1 MRGFATV
8 AAVAFV
14 LSGAAAAG
22 PPALPGR
29 IVFDDFVNIRSDAIQ
44 LFRERPDGSHRVR
57 LTWSRGYFLRP
68 DWSPDGQ
75 RIVAEGGPGL
85 VVLTADGR
93 LLQRIRV
100 NGSPDEAH
108 WSNDGTRIA
117 YLELHCQDPA
127 GHEDPSCAD
136 LWVVRPDGSGKR
148 RLTASGVDAS
158 QSATSLYSWAP
169 DGRSIVYT
177 SVRGLVVVDVAT
189 GRSRLLAPRKGRIE
203 AFPAWSPD
211 GRWIMFSLQRAP
223 GRISDLVAVA
233 PDGSGLHTLRRAD
246 VLEPRWSPDGRHIAY
261 LASRSPNDLGW
272 DVVVLSAD
280 GSHARRVGT
289 ASDYQTLEWAPDSS
303 SVLFPGP
310 RSTFEIVRADGQTKP
325 LRTRGGDDPDWGL

>member
-1 MRGFATV
+1 MPSSFRAQPRPGRPH
-8 AAVAFV
+8 
-14 LSGAAAAG
+14 S
-22 PPALPGR
+22 PGR

-246 VLEPRWSPDGRHIAY
+246 VLEPRWSPDGRI
-261 LASRSPNDLGW
+261 SRISHRDRRTTWAGTSSCFRPTDRTP
-272 DVVVLSAD
+272 A
-280 GSHARRVGT
+280 GSGRRRTIRRSNGRPIPR
-289 ASDYQTLEWAPDSS
+289 ASS
-303 SVLFPGP
+303 SPVP